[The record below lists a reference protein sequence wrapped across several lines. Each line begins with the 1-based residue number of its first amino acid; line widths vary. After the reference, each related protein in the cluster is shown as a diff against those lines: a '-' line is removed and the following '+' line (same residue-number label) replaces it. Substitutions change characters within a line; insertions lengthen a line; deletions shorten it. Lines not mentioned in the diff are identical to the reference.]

1 VQLHFERWACLGREA
16 NEIVEGNGMIEVKL
30 TPSVGKDGALRMT
43 PEMGRIDAEGLI
55 GELLRS
61 GSLGDTLRDKIAELV
76 LFTVRRG
83 GDFSATLPPAARG
96 NATLHRAQF
105 QGAGGGKLS
114 VVLDGEIQMSNEQV
128 ISFTSELKERRSTPS
143 TVQATVPR

>member
-1 VQLHFERWACLGREA
+1 
-16 NEIVEGNGMIEVKL
+16 
-30 TPSVGKDGALRMT
+30 MT

-128 ISFTSELKERRSTPS
+128 ISFTSELKERRPTPS